1 MGWLLFSDLPT
12 FSTILGGV
20 IISAA
25 TLWLARREAQ
35 RAK

>member
-12 FSTILGGV
+12 ASTLLGGV

-25 TLWLARREAQ
+25 TLWLARREAR
-35 RAK
+35 RAG